1 MENIIMSL
9 KEKEQVVVFEQLKRG
24 EISQVIAAQMLS
36 FSDRWVRKKLK
47 RYLARGIPG
56 LVHKNRGR
64 PSRRAWNLEEKDCAI
79 ELFRGEFLGFEPT
92 YGAEK
97 LAELH
102 DIKISKETLRKALIK
117 AGLWVAGKKRAIY
130 RKRRDRKLCLGIMIQ
145 LDGSPHDWFEGR
157 APKCTLLVFIDDATS
172 NLVWLEFAKSESFDG
187 VMNACLK
194 YFKKHGRPVSFYV
207 DYGSVFSV
215 NTNNPER
222 EKLTQFERAMKELE
236 VEVIH
241 ARSPQAKGRV
251 ERVNQTLQ
259 KRLVKEM
266 RLAKISSIEAAN
278 KYVQDIYINQH
289 NKRFAQAA
297 AQPGNAHRPVKG
309 FDLRNIF
316 CTKEKR
322 VLQQDYT
329 LSFKNH
335 QLQLLKQQRA
345 VIRPREQIWVHE
357 HMDNTISLWVRNIRL
372 DFEELKPRPVRIRA
386 AVDYVQ
392 KHKNDELLNHE
403 AETAESIGSISLQEF
418 LVSRKKGEIG
428 SRVKRPWPAVE
439 ANPYV

>member
-1 MENIIMSL
+1 MGNIIMSL
-9 KEKEQVVVFEQLKRG
+9 KEKEQVVVFEQLKKS
-24 EISQVIAAQMLS
+24 EISQVTAGQMLG
-36 FSDRWVRKKLK
+36 FSERWVRKKLK
-47 RYLARGIPG
+47 RYLAIGILG
-56 LVHKNRGR
+56 LIHKNRGR
-64 PSRRAWNLEEKDCAI
+64 PSQRAWKQEEKDRAI
-79 ELFRGEFLGFEPT
+79 ELFRGEFVGFEPT

-97 LAELH
+97 LAELYG
-102 DIKISKETLRKALIK
+102 IKISKETLRKALIK
-117 AGLWVAGKKRAIY
+117 AGLWTPGKKRVIY
-130 RKRRDRKLCLGIMIQ
+130 RKRRERKACLGLMIQ

-172 NLVWLEFAKSESFDG
+172 KLVWLEFAQSESFDG
-187 VMNACLK
+187 VMNATLK

-222 EKLTQFERAMKELE
+222 EKLTQFERAMEELG

-278 KYVQDIYINQH
+278 KYVQGVYINEH

-297 AQPGNAHRPVKG
+297 AQPGNAHRPIKG
-309 FDLRNIF
+309 FDLHNIF
-316 CTKEKR
+316 CAKEKR
-322 VLQQDYT
+322 VLQNDFTISY
-329 LSFKNH
+329 KNR
-335 QLQLLKQQRA
+335 QLQLLKQQKA
-345 VIRPREQIWVHE
+345 VIGPRQVIDVHE
-357 HMDNTISLWVRNIRL
+357 HLDGSVSLWIRGIRL
-372 DFEELKPRPVRIRA
+372 DFDALKQCSSKIKN
-386 AVDYVQ
+386 AVDYIQ
-392 KHKNDELLNHE
+392 KHKEDELLNQ
-403 AETAESIGSISLQEF
+403 ETETTESIGSISLHEF
-418 LVSRKKGEIG
+418 LMSRKKGDMG

>member
-1 MENIIMSL
+1 MGNIIMSL

-24 EISQVIAAQMLS
+24 EISQGTAAQMLNCS
-36 FSDRWVRKKLK
+36 TRWVREKMK
-47 RYLARGIPG
+47 RYLAIGILGLIHKSRGM
-56 LVHKNRGR
+56 
-64 PSRRAWNLEEKDCAI
+64 PSQKAWKQEERDRAIN
-79 ELFRGEFLGFEPT
+79 LFRGEFVGFEPT

-97 LAELH
+97 LVELH
-102 DIKISKETLRKALIK
+102 GIKISKETLRKALIK
-117 AGLWVAGKKRAIY
+117 EGLWTPGKKRAIY
-130 RKRRDRKLCLGIMIQ
+130 RKRRDRKLCFGIMIQ

-172 NLVWLEFAKSESFDG
+172 QLVWLEFAPSESFDG

-194 YFKKHGRPVSFYV
+194 YFKKQGRPVSFYV

-222 EKLTQFERAMKELE
+222 EKLTQFERAMKELNT
-236 VEVIH
+236 EVIH

-297 AQPGNAHRPVKG
+297 SQPGNAHRPIKG
-309 FDLRNIF
+309 FDLHNIF
-316 CTKEKR
+316 CAKEKR
-322 VLQQDYT
+322 ILQNDFTISY
-329 LSFKNH
+329 KNR

-345 VIRPREQIWVHE
+345 VIGPKHEIDVHE
-357 HMDNTISLWVRNIRL
+357 HLDGSVSLWIRGIRL
-372 DFEELKPRPVRIRA
+372 DFEELKQYSSKIKNA
-386 AVDYVQ
+386 IDYVQ
-392 KHKNDELLNHE
+392 KHKNDELLSQE
-403 AETAESIGSISLQEF
+403 VETDKSIGSMSLQEF
-418 LVSRKKGEIG
+418 LMFRKKGEIG
-428 SRVKRPWPAVE
+428 SRVKQPWPAAE
-439 ANPYV
+439 ASPHV

>member
-1 MENIIMSL
+1 MGNIIMSL
-9 KEKEQVVVFEQLKRG
+9 KEKEQVTVFEQLKRG
-24 EISQVIAAQMLS
+24 EISQGTAAQMLNCS
-36 FSDRWVRKKLK
+36 TRWVREKMK
-47 RYLARGIPG
+47 RYLAIGILGLIHKSRG
-56 LVHKNRGR
+56 K
-64 PSRRAWNLEEKDCAI
+64 PSQNAWEQEERDRAIN
-79 ELFRGEFLGFEPT
+79 LFRGEFVGFEPT

-117 AGLWVAGKKRAIY
+117 EGLWTHGKKRAIY
-130 RKRRDRKLCLGIMIQ
+130 RKRRDRKLCFGIMIQ

-172 NLVWLEFAKSESFDG
+172 ELVWLEFAPSESFDG
-187 VMNACLK
+187 IMNACLK

-222 EKLTQFERAMKELE
+222 EKITQFERAMQEL
-236 VEVIH
+236 VIEVIH

-278 KYVQDIYINQH
+278 KFVHEVYIRQH

-297 AQPGNAHRPVKG
+297 AETGNAHRPVKG
-309 FDLRNIF
+309 FDLHNIF
-316 CTKEKR
+316 CIKENR
-322 VLQQDYT
+322 VLQLDYT
-329 LSFKNH
+329 LSYKNRR
-335 QLQLLKQQRA
+335 LQLLKQQKA
-345 VIRPREQIWVHE
+345 VIRPRERISVHE
-357 HMDNTISLWVRNIRL
+357 HLDGTISLWVRNIRL
-372 DFEELKPRPVRIRA
+372 DFDELKHRPARIRC
-386 AVDYVQ
+386 AVDYVKAYGDTEEPLHSSCAADMPQ
-392 KHKNDELLNHE
+392 VAACNQ
-403 AETAESIGSISLQEF
+403 AIS
-418 LVSRKKGEIG
+418 R
-428 SRVKRPWPAVE
+428 RVG
-439 ANPYV
+439 